1 MQEEEKMNK
10 DEKAVAK
17 FLFCLGMLE
26 GRTFQLYGR
35 ISEKVRW
42 PRVKFSLLY
51 MAYDCLK
58 HFVILDELSKNFSR
72 SQVKTEDY
80 RRVLGDVWKTVTSLS
95 KEILKMERIEEE
107 EFLSLSD
114 KLISI
119 YAVAHVEL
127 KTLRFMT
134 EEISEAYNVD
144 MENVKDI
151 LELLISDEEIDTQV
165 LLALKDRLAGNL
177 TVADNTP
184 AVKYTTPD
192 KWYRSELA
200 HMG

>member
-1 MQEEEKMNK
+1 MPKN
-10 DEKAVAK
+10 EKAVAK

-26 GRTFQLYGR
+26 GKTFQLYGR
-35 ISEKVRW
+35 ISEKVKW
-42 PRVKFSLLY
+42 PSVKFSLLY

-80 RRVLGDVWKTVTSLS
+80 RRILGDVWKTVTNLS
-95 KEILKMERIEEE
+95 KEILKMEKIEEK
-107 EFLSLSD
+107 EFLSLSN
-114 KLISI
+114 KLVSI
-119 YAVAHVEL
+119 YAVTRVQL

-134 EEISEAYNVD
+134 KEISEAYNVD
-144 MENVKDI
+144 MENLKDI
-151 LELLISDEEIDTQV
+151 LELLISDEEIDSQV
-165 LLALKDRLAGNL
+165 LMAIKDRLAERL
-177 TVADNTP
+177 ETVADDKP

-200 HMG
+200 HTS